1 MWEVSLVIVEFA
13 GKVNYQGG
21 YSKTLSVWAKPLSRA
36 PFASSRGLS
45 LNADAPHMVFP
56 PVPDRED
63 VLGKKRPCT
72 DWAPSFNTRDT
83 RQNQTT
89 VSNSPLR
96 KTPRVTEDMLYIT

>member
-36 PFASSRGLS
+36 PFASSKGLS
-45 LNADAPHMVFP
+45 LNADAPLMVFP

-89 VSNSPLR
+89 VPNSPLR